1 MTIIIEDVGDT
12 CVRVR
17 ESSSDND
24 QRPWIPKGT
33 LCWHCCHSLGETPVP
48 MPIEYD
54 DKRRLYTVSGNFCS
68 FACMS
73 KYAQESKRYS
83 ATGKRGMAIFQL
95 WRDVTKSSSPK
106 VPIAPPRQF
115 LDVFGGHMSIDEFR
129 QSSEKERYD
138 EIPERCIVRQHLF
151 IKKPLHSTQSSH
163 VFKPKIH
170 ATPEKSSTLKMK
182 QSSIV
187 PKEPERKASG
197 PTLLE
202 RTLGL

>member
-1 MTIIIEDVGDT
+1 MISIIEDIGDSR
-12 CVRVR
+12 VRVR
-17 ESSSDND
+17 ASTEDTS
-24 QRPWIPKGT
+24 QWKPKGS
-33 LCWHCCHSLGETPVP
+33 LCWHCCHDLGETPVP

-54 DKRRLYTVSGNFCS
+54 DKRQVYVVSGCFCS

-95 WRDVTKSSSPK
+95 WRDVTKTSQPK
-106 VPIAPPRQF
+106 IPVAPPRQF
-115 LDVFGGHMSIDEFR
+115 LDVFGGHMTIDEFR
-129 QSSEKERYD
+129 RSSETERYE
-138 EIPERCIVRQHLF
+138 EIPHKCIVRDHLF
-151 IKKPLHSTQSSH
+151 IKKPLHSTQSGH
-163 VFKPKIH
+163 TFKTKIH
-170 ATPEKSSTLKMK
+170 AAPEKSSTLKMK

-202 RTLGL
+202 RALGL